1 MSVQSSISFYGVSG
15 LEFSSLAFKLN
26 MFWEMRLP
34 LSLLIRKQ
42 TTHSGREYSS
52 NNKIKLENA
61 GLSNVCIH
69 YQLFVNS
76 LNETKFNK

>member
-1 MSVQSSISFYGVSG
+1 
-15 LEFSSLAFKLN
+15 
-26 MFWEMRLP
+26 MRLP